1 NLATAYSDR
10 IRGEKAENI
19 ELAIAFYTAALTIYT
34 LDAFPEKWAMTQ
46 NNLATA
52 YSDRIRGEKAENI
65 ELAIAFYTAALT
77 IYTLDAFPEKWAATQ
92 ENLAY
97 VYIDIK
103 DNLAAIQHF
112 CSALEI
118 YTPSS
123 FPLSCLNA
131 GRNLGNFAFELEDW
145 ENAIYGYENA
155 ITAAEQSREWATS
168 QRSKR
173 QILENALPIYEK
185 MVLACIHL
193 QRYETALL
201 TVERSKSRT
210 LIELLDNAN
219 LYPKNSTPAQKQQL
233 TQLRRQIASLQ
244 QQLDIDETP
253 TETETTTET
262 NTDTLKEK
270 GSISTPEQPP
280 TSDSHLEAELKTL
293 QQQVTQLLREINDP
307 DFNLTQRVIPQLPDF
322 TQFLDSQT
330 ALIEWYLPPNPDSG
344 FHVFIVTNPIG
355 DPPKSPLRRGTLSE
369 EDPPLVSREL
379 PVPPL
384 TKGGLGGV
392 PIPGEAIPVPPLTK
406 GGLGGVPLHIHHIP
420 FTPEQHQQLNTDIA
434 TYLSDYGKPTW
445 GEALSHRL
453 VTLAASL
460 QLNQILAAL
469 PPTIE
474 KLILIPHRDL
484 HLLPL
489 HALPATRKL
498 PNGETKTGYWL
509 DLYPNGIQYSP
520 SSQFLERL
528 HQRKRPP
535 LNDILPL
542 FAIQNPTE
550 DLRYTEIEVEEIS
563 RRFNPHAHILK
574 RRQATKV
581 AFNSAATLKK
591 LSDSHY
597 AHFSCHGSFNSANP
611 LNSGL
616 VFSGDFS
623 EVSVELP
630 EISAELPKSYLEPP
644 QTPSDPPQPPLAR
657 GEQEEEA
664 EACSYVI
671 LRDGRRFRTDIQC
684 LTLKEIFASLDLPLC
699 RLVSLSACETGLVT
713 RVITDEYIGLASGFL
728 YAGASNVVSSLW
740 RVSDFSTAFLMIRFY
755 QNLKNQ
761 DLSVCQALQAAQI
774 WLRTITR
781 QDFLA
786 WLQNE
791 VNMEEDRV
799 DNIDI
804 SLRRSFPNPPF
815 ADPQYWAA
823 FCAIGI

>member
-1 NLATAYSDR
+1 PLTKGGLGGVP
-10 IRGEKAENI
+10 IPGE
-19 ELAIAFYTAALTIYT
+19 AI
-34 LDAFPEKWAMTQ
+34 
-46 NNLATA
+46 
-52 YSDRIRGEKAENI
+52 
-65 ELAIAFYTAALT
+65 
-77 IYTLDAFPEKWAATQ
+77 
-92 ENLAY
+92 
-97 VYIDIK
+97 
-103 DNLAAIQHF
+103 
-112 CSALEI
+112 
-118 YTPSS
+118 
-123 FPLSCLNA
+123 
-131 GRNLGNFAFELEDW
+131 
-145 ENAIYGYENA
+145 
-155 ITAAEQSREWATS
+155 
-168 QRSKR
+168 
-173 QILENALPIYEK
+173 
-185 MVLACIHL
+185 
-193 QRYETALL
+193 
-201 TVERSKSRT
+201 
-210 LIELLDNAN
+210 
-219 LYPKNSTPAQKQQL
+219 
-233 TQLRRQIASLQ
+233 
-244 QQLDIDETP
+244 
-253 TETETTTET
+253 
-262 NTDTLKEK
+262 
-270 GSISTPEQPP
+270 
-280 TSDSHLEAELKTL
+280 
-293 QQQVTQLLREINDP
+293 
-307 DFNLTQRVIPQLPDF
+307 
-322 TQFLDSQT
+322 
-330 ALIEWYLPPNPDSG
+330 
-344 FHVFIVTNPIG
+344 
-355 DPPKSPLRRGTLSE
+355 
-369 EDPPLVSREL
+369 

-406 GGLGGVPLHIHHIP
+406 GGLGGVPIPGEAIPVPPLLKGGLGGDLHIHHIP
-420 FTPEQHQQLNTDIA
+420 FTPEQHQQLNSDIA

-509 DLYPNGIQYSP
+509 DLYTNGIQYSP

-535 LNDILPL
+535 INDILPL

-581 AFNSAATLKK
+581 AFNSPATLKK

-616 VFSGDFS
+616 VFSG
-623 EVSVELP
+623 V
-630 EISAELPKSYLEPP
+630 LE
-644 QTPSDPPQPPLAR
+644 PPQPPLVR
-657 GEQEEEA
+657 GEQDVEAEPPQPPLVRGEVEEEPPQPPLVRGEEEGEEPSQA
-664 EACSYVI
+664 GAGTGAPPLPKQEEEGEEPSQAGAGTGAPPLPRQEEDKDRCDYVT

-804 SLRRSFPNPPF
+804 SLRRSFPKQPF
-815 ADPQYWAA
+815 ADPRYWAA